1 MKLNTQI
8 RLWQLYSFL
17 IPFLSTSVIKM
28 TAFALP
34 RRMWNAY
41 LLFPFSYFLPWLSI
55 NFKERKRRVGLVEMS
70 KWGRGWTC
78 ALARKEAFLEKGS
91 VLRKLATDLH
101 SGRRN
106 WQEELSC
113 PIVPGRGF
121 LQPQLNGPSIFILLT
136 AMKNGEWKC
145 WVDTSHLISECLIK
159 VSLVGQ
165 SRGCKWLMPD
175 FLLLWLDTEIKRKS
189 WRSRGT

>member
-1 MKLNTQI
+1 MKLSTQI
-8 RLWQLYSFL
+8 RLWQLFSSL
-17 IPFLSTSVIKM
+17 IPFLSTSVTKR

-34 RRMWNAY
+34 RRMWNAC
-41 LLFPFSYFLPWLSI
+41 LLFPFSSFLPWLSI

-70 KWGRGWTC
+70 EWGRGLAC

-106 WQEELSC
+106 WQEWLSC
-113 PIVPGRGF
+113 PIGPGMGF
-121 LQPQLNGPSIFILLT
+121 LQPQLDGPSIFIPLT
-136 AMKNGEWKC
+136 AMKNWEWKC
-145 WVDTSHLISECLIK
+145 WMDTSRLISEGLIK

-165 SRGCKWLMPD
+165 SRGWKWLI
-175 FLLLWLDTEIKRKS
+175 FLCSDRIQR
-189 WRSRGT
+189 